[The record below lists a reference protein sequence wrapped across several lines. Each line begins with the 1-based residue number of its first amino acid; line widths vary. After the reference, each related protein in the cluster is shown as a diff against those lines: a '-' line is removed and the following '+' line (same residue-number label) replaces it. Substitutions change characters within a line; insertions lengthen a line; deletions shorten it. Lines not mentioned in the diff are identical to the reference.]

1 MRSTLR
7 GPLGWALAA
16 GLVIAACGGAGTG
29 GASPTTGGPKLG
41 SAERP
46 IHLAITPSAEVQRL
60 TATGN
65 VIAAALGKS
74 TGLTWKVSVPTSYAA
89 QIDANCYGQVADAFI
104 APLQMT
110 LALAKGCV
118 TPIAAAL
125 RKDAAGKRTPT

>member
-16 GLVIAACGGAGTG
+16 VLLIAACGGAGTG
-29 GASPTTGGPKLG
+29 GASPTTAGPKLG

-46 IHLAITPSAEVQRL
+46 IQLAITPSAEVQRL

-74 TGLTWKVSVPTSYAA
+74 TGLTWKVSV
-89 QIDANCYGQVADAFI
+89 AFKTVVI
-104 APLQMT
+104 AP
-110 LALAKGCV
+110 AKPV
-118 TPIAAAL
+118 
-125 RKDAAGKRTPT
+125 AGNGASSPLS